1 MFTVLRACGFGDS
14 FIKWVK
20 LLYTDI
26 HSRVLANGFL
36 SDPFAIERS
45 IRQGCGLS
53 MLLYVLC
60 FEPLAHRIRLDPHIE
75 GLRLPGSRD
84 EARFSGYADDATTYT
99 LSVQSIYKTVNLF
112 SNFSLASGAL
122 LNRSKCQGLWIGTM
136 PPEAQSCGITW
147 VFNIKICGIY
157 FGPEGDKMN
166 RKNILDKLNK
176 VVSLYKSA
184 AMAMHS
190 KVDLINIIFCSKL
203 WYIGSCTLFDTD
215 FESKLNKLLYGFMW
229 KTTEWVSRKTI
240 IRPVLEGGLAVYD
253 IQSRLAALRV
263 KHICRLISGPPARW
277 HTLAAYWI
285 GLQLRA
291 WRSDIASN
299 SRPHSEFEMPT
310 FYSVALKTFKML

>member
-1 MFTVLRACGFGDS
+1 MSKHVSCAIISYDQAKAFDRVSHDYMFTVLRAYGFGDS

-26 HSRVLANGFL
+26 HSRVLVNGFL

-147 VFNIKICGIY
+147 VSNIKICGIY

-166 RKNILDKLNK
+166 SKNILDKLNK
-176 VVSLYKSA
+176 VVPLYKSA

-190 KVDLINIIFCSKL
+190 KVDLINTIFFLNCGIQDRVRYSIRTL
-203 WYIGSCTLFDTD
+203 SPNLISYCMDSCG
-215 FESKLNKLLYGFMW
+215 KLLN
-229 KTTEWVSRKTI
+229 
-240 IRPVLEGGLAVYD
+240 GLAVK
-253 IQSRLAALRV
+253 Q
-263 KHICRLISGPPARW
+263 
-277 HTLAAYWI
+277 
-285 GLQLRA
+285 
-291 WRSDIASN
+291 
-299 SRPHSEFEMPT
+299 
-310 FYSVALKTFKML
+310 